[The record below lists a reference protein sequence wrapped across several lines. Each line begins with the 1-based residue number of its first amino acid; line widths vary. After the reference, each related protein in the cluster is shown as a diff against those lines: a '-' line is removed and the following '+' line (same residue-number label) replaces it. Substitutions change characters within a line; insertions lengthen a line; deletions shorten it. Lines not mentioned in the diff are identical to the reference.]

1 MSQYDGQF
9 RSFNFGSENPKV
21 NWFSKDKLRHLKFS
35 TVTVV
40 GYELRH
46 CEDGVNPYNAT
57 GNINNTARQ
66 VGTDR
71 VNADGIRYSFLSKGI
86 CTSVLPPVIL
96 DTGELIDGFTRH
108 SVLLDLEQ
116 EYYVYLVVKLNPG
129 YTIDDARDQL
139 GLGLNDHLQQKPAT
153 LQDFKVRLTKW
164 IERQATPPS
173 SARCK
178 VWFENINHSFD
189 SSTIT
194 RAITEVFDK
203 NNAKQTMESYN
214 KPSAKRKG
222 ATLLDL
228 DLNEVVAFDNK
239 SGASIARGLLDIFTL
254 YRETNYKIKP
264 KVVGFLTKTPA
275 DKAYTQRQICIK
287 DVNDINETFI
297 ELVELATGE
306 GKNNFKLMDLVGFV
320 PQIIDVEDGN
330 SIVSVEENLK
340 RETKF
345 SFLNSLINDPEEDL
359 EENEEG

>member
-9 RSFNFGSENPKV
+9 RSFNFGVETPKV
-21 NWFSKDKLRHLKFS
+21 NWFSKDKLRHFKFS

-46 CEDGVNPYNAT
+46 CEDGVNPYN
-57 GNINNTARQ
+57 GSKQINNTARQ

-71 VNADGIRYSFLSKGI
+71 VNADGIRYSFLNRGI

-108 SVLLDLEQ
+108 SVLLELGQ

-164 IERQATPPS
+164 IERQPETPS
-173 SARCK
+173 IARCK

-189 SSTIT
+189 SKAISKT
-194 RAITEVFDK
+194 ITEVFDK
-203 NNAKQTMESYN
+203 TNSTRTMESFN

-222 ATLLDL
+222 ATLLNL
-228 DLNEVVAFDNK
+228 DPNEVVSFDNK
-239 SGASIARGLLDIFTL
+239 SGASIARGLLDIFSQ

-264 KVVGFLTKTPA
+264 KVVGFLTRTPA
-275 DKAYTQRQICIK
+275 DKANAQRQVCIK
-287 DVNDINETFI
+287 DINDINDTFI
-297 ELVELATGE
+297 ELVKLAERKGTE
-306 GKNNFKLMDLVGFV
+306 NFKLMDFVGFL

-330 SIVSVEENLK
+330 YIVDFEEQQRE
-340 RETKF
+340 RETL
-345 SFLNSLINDPEEDL
+345 SFLKTLIIDPDEDL